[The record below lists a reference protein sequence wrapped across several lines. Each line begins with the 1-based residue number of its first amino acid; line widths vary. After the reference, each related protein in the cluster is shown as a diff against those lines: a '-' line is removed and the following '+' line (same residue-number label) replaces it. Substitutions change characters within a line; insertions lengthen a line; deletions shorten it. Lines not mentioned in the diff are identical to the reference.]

1 MNKFQRWLKRWTDE
15 NDLEIFGWMTIMMQ
29 NPYLRELRVAKE
41 NGLYHCVY
49 LFTHAIMQTVSE
61 QMFGLKG
68 IDGTR
73 FYLENFVD
81 GDTPDRQFSQIAEV
95 LHHVRNVIAHQG
107 YSSSQHMV
115 EYFCEEIPEGWKQ
128 DSDTV
133 YINPRIYAEHFERAF
148 AEGAHIQKYRQL
160 SDEERAKRKY
170 QYIRQW
176 LRLDKSNPLA
186 QEMKKLEACTN
197 MSDIQLHEAA
207 IKKMIY
213 KDYGLT

>member
-1 MNKFQRWLKRWTDE
+1 MNKFQKWLKRWTDE
-15 NDLEIFGWMTIMMQ
+15 KDLEIFGWMTILIQ
-29 NPYLRELRVAKE
+29 NPYLHELRIAKE

-81 GDTPDRQFSQIAEV
+81 GHTHDKQFSLIADV

-107 YSSSQHMV
+107 YSSSQHIV
-115 EYFCEEIPEGWKQ
+115 EYFCDEITEGWKQ

-148 AEGAHIQKYRQL
+148 SEGAHVQKYCLL
-160 SDEERAKRKY
+160 SYEERAKRKY
-170 QYIRQW
+170 HYIRQW
-176 LRLDKSNPLA
+176 LQLDKSHPIA
-186 QEMKKLEACTN
+186 QEVKKLEACTN
-197 MSDIQLHEAA
+197 ISDVRSHEAT
-207 IKKMIY
+207 IQKMIY
-213 KDYGLT
+213 REYGLT